1 MKSLGEIYWNIDH
14 QCREENISM
23 VDESTMLLH
32 AAEEYTEELLKHE
45 ERWKSIVFHDIDYL
59 KASAIGR
66 SRMGQKGYSEGAD
79 LFLSYIIIEIERYG
93 YDINDIVDPI
103 THELVKPNDESNN
116 NELPKDIA
124 LPEWKDISDE
134 IKALFKYPN
143 NFKEFIHGCFLPNG
157 ELKGLRTIVSLYDQK
172 RAQKP
177 YTKDKGVATRLYSFL
192 TEWNIIKLND
202 KKAPFGYSK
211 RTFQREFGRISK

>member
-1 MKSLGEIYWNIDH
+1 MKSLGEIYWGIDKE
-14 QCREENISM
+14 CREKSISNM
-23 VDESTMLLH
+23 DEATMLRH
-32 AAEEYTEELLKHE
+32 AAEEYVETFSKNNRWRHILKSDIE
-45 ERWKSIVFHDIDYL
+45 SLRFSI
-59 KASAIGR
+59 IGR
-66 SRMGQKGYSEGAD
+66 SRIGQKEYYFEGAEV
-79 LFLSYIIIEIERYG
+79 FLSFIIIETERYG
-93 YDINDIVDPI
+93 FNISDIIDPI

-172 RAQKP
+172 RAQRP
-177 YTKDKGVATRLYSFL
+177 ETKCKGIATRLYSFL
-192 TEWNIIKLND
+192 TEWKIIKLHD
-202 KKAPFGYSK
+202 GKAPYGYHI
-211 RTFQREFGRISK
+211 RTLQREFERISK